1 MNSDVGAI
9 MAACFRVHPVQ
20 VYTDRMPQDFVV
32 PSLYFPQPI
41 TADAPSS
48 ISSYRVDRSLA
59 VKVFAKTDE
68 QAADAAEQIAQ
79 TIRQSRMVI
88 PIIDED
94 GHNTGKYMRLRKM
107 DSRIID
113 EGVAQLT
120 FTWTS
125 RYQYN
130 RVEYEKMGSLF
141 LNQGIRR

>member
-1 MNSDVGAI
+1 MNSDVGSI
-9 MAACFRVHPVQ
+9 MSACYKIHPVQ
-20 VYTDRMPQDFVV
+20 VYTDRMPQDFVL
-32 PSLYFPQPI
+32 PSMYFPQPI
-41 TADAPSS
+41 MADAPSS
-48 ISSYRVDRSLA
+48 ISSYRVDYSLA
-59 VKVFAKTDE
+59 VKVFAKKDE

-79 TIRQSRMVI
+79 TIRHSRMVI
-88 PIIDED
+88 PVIDED
-94 GHNTGKYMRLRKM
+94 GHDTGQYMRIRKM

-130 RVEYEKMGSLF
+130 RVDYDKMGSLY

>member
-1 MNSDVGAI
+1 

-48 ISSYRVDRSLA
+48 ISSYRLDCSLA

-68 QAADAAEQIAQ
+68 QAVDAAEQIAQ
-79 TIRQSRMVI
+79 TIREFRMVI

-94 GHNTGKYMRLRKM
+94 GRNTGKYMRLRKANT
-107 DSRIID
+107 RIID

>member
-1 MNSDVGAI
+1 MNNDVGSI
-9 MAACFRVHPVQ
+9 MAACFRIHPVQ

-41 TADAPSS
+41 IVDAPSS
-48 ISSYRVDRSLA
+48 VISHRLDCSLA

-68 QAADAAEQIAQ
+68 QAADEAEQIAR
-79 TIRQSRMVI
+79 TIRQFRMAI

-94 GHNTGKYMRLRKM
+94 GRNTGKYMRLRKM

-120 FTWTS
+120 FAWTS

-130 RVEYEKMGSLF
+130 RVEYYKMGSLF
-141 LNQGIRR
+141 LNQR